1 MKICVDTTVLLDILK
16 DEFRSFQD
24 KLYKAL
30 RKKEDLTVPSVVYG
44 EMLPQFN
51 GDTKLL
57 DEFLKDHNIRIESLG
72 RDSVAAAAKA
82 WMNYLKR
89 KEKVKCPQ
97 CGHILNHKAHFLSDF
112 YIAGFAST
120 KCDAILTRDR
130 GIYKKYFPSLV
141 GYDGCLK

>member
-16 DEFRSFQD
+16 DEFRSVQN

-30 RKKEDLTVPSVVYG
+30 QKKETLAAPSVDYG
-44 EMLPQFN
+44 ELLPQFK
-51 GDTKLL
+51 GVTTLL
-57 DEFLKDHNIRIESLG
+57 EEFLKEHDIRIESLD

-82 WMNYLKR
+82 WMKYLKR
-89 KEKVKCPQ
+89 KERVKCPQ

-112 YIAGFAST
+112 YIAGFASA

-130 GIYKKYFPSLV
+130 GIYKKYFPNLV

>member
-30 RKKEDLTVPSVVYG
+30 QRKENLAVPSVVYG
-44 EMLPQFN
+44 ELLPQFK

-57 DEFLKDHNIRIESLG
+57 EEFLKEHDIRIESLD
-72 RDSVAAAAKA
+72 RDSVANAAKA
-82 WMNYLKR
+82 WMKYLKR
-89 KEKVKCPQ
+89 KERVKCPQ
-97 CGHILNHKAHFLSDF
+97 CGHILNQKAHFLSDF
-112 YIAGFAST
+112 YIAGFASA